1 MTESSR
7 VNHVLLT
14 RFNLPS
20 AGVESG
26 IRARDGW
33 LDDRVD
39 LFERYCL
46 PSVRAQS
53 NQNFSWIIYFDPQ
66 SPAWLLNR
74 IDGYATEGVCRP
86 IFRATVDRPQLLA
99 DVRAASL
106 VERDLLITTNLDN
119 DDGLAVDFVDRLQR
133 AEIDHPRA
141 AVYLTNGLI
150 SSQDGL
156 YLRRDRHNAFCSV
169 RESSLDPVTCWSDWH
184 NLLGRSM
191 PVVELGGEPAW
202 LQVVHGANVSNR
214 VRGTLVSPLG
224 YQDAFAPVLGNP
236 SPGNPAVGNLAVP
249 SRGRL
254 LRDRLV
260 DGPIR
265 GCREASRAGVKWLL
279 MATVG
284 KRGLDR
290 IKLLRPAGGRRSHD

>member
-1 MTESSR
+1 MTESQPLI
-7 VNHVLLT
+7 NHVLLT

-46 PSVRAQS
+46 PSVLAQS

-74 IDGYATEGVCRP
+74 IDGYATSGVCRP
-86 IFRATVDRPQLLA
+86 IFRARVDRPELLA
-99 DVRAASL
+99 DLRAS
-106 VERDLLITTNLDN
+106 VPTERPLLITTNLDN
-119 DDGLAVDFVDRLQR
+119 DDGLSIDFIDRLQR
-133 AEIDHPRA
+133 AEIAHPRA
-141 AVYLTNGLI
+141 AVYLTSGLI
-150 SSQDGL
+150 SSHQGL

-169 RESSLDPVTCWSDWH
+169 REASIDPVTCWSDWH

-191 PVVELGGEPAW
+191 PVVELGGAPAW
-202 LQVVHGANVSNR
+202 LQVVHGSNVSNR

-224 YQDAFAPVLGNP
+224 YRDAFAPVFGNP
-236 SPGNPAVGNLAVP
+236 DFTSPAVP
-249 SRGRL
+249 SRGQL
-254 LRDRLV
+254 LRDRLL
-260 DGPIR
+260 DAPIR
-265 GCREASRAGVKWLL
+265 DCREVSRAGIKWLL

-284 KRGLDR
+284 KSGLDR
-290 IKLLRPAGGRRSHD
+290 IKLLRPAGGRRARD

>member
-1 MTESSR
+1 MTEPSR
-7 VNHVLLT
+7 LNHVLLT

-20 AGVESG
+20 AGVESS

-46 PSVRAQS
+46 PSVLAQS

-74 IDGYATEGVCRP
+74 IDGYAAEGVCRP
-86 IFRATVDRPQLLA
+86 IFRASVDRPQLLA
-99 DVRAASL
+99 DVRSASL
-106 VERDLLITTNLDN
+106 AERDLLITTNLDN
-119 DDGLAVDFVDRLQR
+119 DDGLAIDFVDRLQR
-133 AEIDHPRA
+133 AEIDHPRS

-150 SSQDGL
+150 SSRDGL
-156 YLRRDRHNAFCSV
+156 YLRHDRHNAFCSV

-214 VRGTLVSPLG
+214 VRGTLVSPVG
-224 YQDAFAPVLGNP
+224 YRDAFAPIFGNP
-236 SPGNPAVGNLAVP
+236 GSGNPAVP
-249 SRGRL
+249 SRGRM
-254 LRDRLV
+254 LRDRMV
-260 DGPIR
+260 DSPIR
-265 GCREASRAGVKWLL
+265 VCREASRAGVKWLL

-290 IKLLRPAGGRRSHD
+290 IKLLRPTGGRHSHD

>member
-1 MTESSR
+1 MTEPR
-7 VNHVLLT
+7 LLVNQVFLT

-33 LDDRVD
+33 LDNRVE

-46 PSVRAQS
+46 PSVLAQT

-74 IDGYATEGVCRP
+74 IDGYAASGAFLP
-86 IFRATVDRPQLLA
+86 LFRASVDRPELLA
-99 DVRAASL
+99 DVRAASP
-106 VERDLLITTNLDN
+106 EQRDLLITTNLDN
-119 DDGLAVDFVDRLQR
+119 DDGLAIDFVDRLQS
-133 AEIDHPRA
+133 AEIAHPRA
-141 AVYLTNGLI
+141 AVYLTTGLI
-150 SSQDGL
+150 SSQGGL

-169 RESSLDPVTCWSDWH
+169 RESSVDPVTCWSDWH

-191 PVVELGGEPAW
+191 PVVELGGAPAW
-202 LQVVHGANVSNR
+202 LQVVHGSNVSNR
-214 VRGTLVSPLG
+214 VRGSLVSPLG
-224 YQDAFAPVLGNP
+224 YEDAFAPILGNA
-236 SPGNPAVGNLAVP
+236 SLAISEAP

-260 DGPIR
+260 DAPIR
-265 GCREASRAGVKWLL
+265 ACREASRAGVKWLL

-284 KRGLDR
+284 KSGLDR
-290 IKLLRPAGGRRSHD
+290 IKLLRPAGGRHPHD

>member
-1 MTESSR
+1 MTESR
-7 VNHVLLT
+7 PLVNHVLLT

-33 LDDRVD
+33 LDDRVE

-46 PSVRAQS
+46 PSVLAQT

-74 IDGYATEGVCRP
+74 IDEYATAGTVLP
-86 IFRATVDRPQLLA
+86 IFRASVDRPELLA
-99 DVRAASL
+99 DVRAATA
-106 VERDLLITTNLDN
+106 EQRELLITTNLDN
-119 DDGLAVDFVDRLQR
+119 DDGLAVDFVDRLQN
-133 AEIDHPRA
+133 AETGHPRA
-141 AVYLTNGLI
+141 AVYLTTGLI

-169 RESSLDPVTCWSDWH
+169 RESSVDPVTCWSDWH

-191 PVVELGGEPAW
+191 PVVELGGAPAW

-224 YQDAFAPVLGNP
+224 YQDAFATALGNP
-236 SPGNPAVGNLAVP
+236 GLPG
-249 SRGRL
+249 RGRL
-254 LRDRLV
+254 FRDRLI
-260 DGPIR
+260 DAPIR
-265 GCREASRAGVKWLL
+265 VGREASRAGVKWLL

-284 KRGLDR
+284 KSGLDR
-290 IKLLRPAGGRRSHD
+290 IKLLLPAGGRRPHD